1 MVAPARKPPA
11 RKRLAAPA
19 GAGAAR
25 SSRVPAARDPKA
37 RRAAI
42 LAAAT
47 AEFADKGLGG
57 ARVDEIARRAGVN
70 KALLYH
76 HFGAKDALFLA
87 VLEHA
92 YAGIREAEAGV
103 DLERLPPVQA
113 MERLVDFTFDYF
125 VAHPEFL
132 TLLNSENLHRGR
144 HLRRSRR
151 LRELHAPLVGRLK
164 GLLARG
170 EAAGV
175 FRSGV
180 DPVALYVSIASLG
193 YFYLSNAWTLGAVF
207 AKDLTTPR
215 ARRARRSHAREVILG
230 YLRPDGS

>member
-1 MVAPARKPPA
+1 MPDATRSVRSSPAR
-11 RKRLAAPA
+11 
-19 GAGAAR
+19 
-25 SSRVPAARDPKA
+25 AARDPEA
-37 RRAAI
+37 RRASI

-47 AEFADKGLGG
+47 VEFADKGLGG

-103 DLERLPPVQA
+103 ALEGLPPVEA
-113 MERLVDFTFDYF
+113 MERLVNFTFDYF

-144 HLRRSRR
+144 HLRRSLR
-151 LRELHAPLVGRLK
+151 LRELHAPLVGRLE

-207 AKDLTTPR
+207 SKDLTTPR
-215 ARRARRSHAREVILG
+215 ARRARRAHARDVILG
-230 YLRPDGS
+230 YLRPEERE

>member
-1 MVAPARKPPA
+1 MVVPERRSARPAR
-11 RKRLAAPA
+11 
-19 GAGAAR
+19 AGAAAR
-25 SSRVPAARDPKA
+25 APAPRDPEA

-47 AEFADKGLGG
+47 GEFADKGLGG

-87 VLEHA
+87 VLEHV

-103 DLERLPPVQA
+103 DLEALPPLEA
-113 MERLVDFTFDYF
+113 MASLVDFTFDYF

-144 HLRRSRR
+144 HLSRSLR

-164 GLLARG
+164 ALLERG

-175 FRSGV
+175 FRGGV

-193 YFYLSNAWTLGAVF
+193 YFFLSNAWTLGAVF
-207 AKDLTTPR
+207 GKDLTTAR
-215 ARRARRSHAREVILG
+215 ARRARRAHAREVVLG
-230 YLRPDGS
+230 YLRPEGAS